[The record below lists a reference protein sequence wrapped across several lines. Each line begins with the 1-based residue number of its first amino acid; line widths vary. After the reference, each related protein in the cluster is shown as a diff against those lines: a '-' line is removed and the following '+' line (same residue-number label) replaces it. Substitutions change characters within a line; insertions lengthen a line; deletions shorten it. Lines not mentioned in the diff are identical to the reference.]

1 MDIKHIFTIVLRSIG
16 SLTALFFL
24 TKMLGKKQV
33 SQLSLFD
40 YIIGISMGSIAAEMT
55 INMDAPF
62 FDGLIAMIAY
72 SLVAFGIS
80 LLSIMS
86 IKLRKFFTGTPIIL
100 IQDGKIIRK
109 NLRKSL
115 LDLNDLL
122 QECRSSGYFDIND
135 IAYGVMEACGKLS
148 FLPKTPNRPVTLKD
162 LNLKDTVAGL
172 YANVI
177 IDGSIIDKSLEV
189 IKKDK
194 KWLLKELK
202 KQGYKDP
209 DSILLATVDINYKT
223 TLYEKIEEIEVKDVL

>member
-1 MDIKHIFTIVLRSIG
+1 MEVKHFFIIIFRSIA

-24 TKMLGKKQV
+24 TKMLGKKQI

-40 YIIGISMGSIAAEMT
+40 YVIGISMGSIAAEMT

-62 FDGLIAMIAY
+62 FDGLIAMAAY
-72 SLVAFGIS
+72 SSTSLAIS
-80 LLSIMS
+80 LLSIAS
-86 IKLRKFFTGTPIIL
+86 IKMRNFFTGTPIVL

-115 LDLNDLL
+115 LDINDLL
-122 QECRSSGYFDIND
+122 QECRSNGYFNINA
-135 IAYGVMEACGKLS
+135 IEYAIIEACGKLS
-148 FLPKTPNRPVTLKD
+148 FLPKTPNRSVTLKD
-162 LNLKDTVAGL
+162 LNIKDNVAGL
-172 YANVI
+172 CANVI
-177 IDGSIIDKSLEV
+177 IDGMIIEKSLGL

-209 DSILLATVDINYKT
+209 ESILLATVDPNYKT
-223 TLYEKIEEIEVKDVL
+223 TVYEKVENIEVKEIL